1 MAHLVKEDVLAITS
15 FSRKVFQI
23 AVSAD
28 AMLLT

>member
-15 FSRKVFQI
+15 FGRKVLQI